1 MKKRCDIFYDEAL
14 KRENWPLDDM
24 CDPPTDATTCM
35 NALIDEL
42 LGKDWYVTMPENG
55 DQVRTIATYEIIKK
69 YVDEPKK
76 RYTAWE
82 ILVVISCVINLILF
96 FLR

>member
-1 MKKRCDIFYDEAL
+1 MKKKCDIFYDEAI
-14 KRENWPLDDM
+14 KRENWPENDM
-24 CDPPTDATTCM
+24 CDPPTDAITCM
-35 NALIDEL
+35 NVLIDEL
-42 LGKDWYVTMPENG
+42 LGPDWYVAMPENG